1 MCSEFLAGTTNYE
14 PITHNFLMLKDI
26 KNGSLTKLLII
37 LLIIAVGIYLF
48 DIAWGILG
56 NYADV
61 FVVVISAWLLSF
73 MLEPVAEGICK
84 FTRVPKLVGAIGAY
98 VFFAGIFAV
107 TIFLLLPTITEQV
120 NSLSEIVPKQIQD
133 APPFIRR
140 WIEGFTNSLENVF
153 DYVPQ
158 VTQGIFL
165 SILVFII
172 SFYFIVDKERI
183 NKEIYSLTP
192 KKWHEEIAFLQ
203 QVITKVFGAFLRVQL
218 VFGILA
224 GLTTWIV
231 MFIFQVNYITTSSF
245 LAGFLAIIPLI
256 GPFLSIIPPVMV
268 AYIEDPTKALFVGLA
283 ILAIQQVIFNVIGP
297 KLFGNAFKIH
307 PVIVLLSF
315 LVGYKIAGTIGVIFA
330 VPVLGI
336 ITLVI
341 KELSIHY
348 FLPGEKPTT
357 K

>member
-1 MCSEFLAGTTNYE
+1 
-14 PITHNFLMLKDI
+14 MLKDI
-26 KNGSLTKLLII
+26 NNESLIRILVI
-37 LLIIAVGIYLF
+37 LLIAAVGIYLF
-48 DIAWGILG
+48 GIAWGVLG

-61 FVVVISAWLLSF
+61 FIVIICAWLLSF
-73 MLEPVAEGICK
+73 MLEPIAEGICK
-84 FTRVPKLVGAIGAY
+84 ITRTPKLVGAIGAY
-98 VFFAGIFAV
+98 LFFAGLFAA

-120 NSLSEIVPKQIQD
+120 NSLADIVPKQIQD
-133 APPFIRR
+133 APPFIKKA
-140 WIEGFTNSLENVF
+140 IEGFTSSLENVF

-158 VTQGIFL
+158 AAQGLFL

-183 NKEIYSLTP
+183 NKEIYNLTP
-192 KKWHEEIAFLQ
+192 KKWHNEIEFLQ
-203 QVITKVFGAFLRVQL
+203 HVITKVFGAFLRVQL

-231 MFIFQVNYITTSSF
+231 MLIFQVDYVTTSSF

-256 GPFLSIIPPVMV
+256 GPFLSLIPPVMV
-268 AYIEDPTKALFVGLA
+268 AYIEDPTKALLVGVA
-283 ILAIQQVIFNVIGP
+283 ILAIQQVIFNIVGP
-297 KLFGNAFKIH
+297 KMFGKAFKIH

-336 ITLVI
+336 IALVL
-341 KELSIHY
+341 KELGLHY
-348 FLPGEKPTT
+348 FLPGEKE
-357 K
+357 KK